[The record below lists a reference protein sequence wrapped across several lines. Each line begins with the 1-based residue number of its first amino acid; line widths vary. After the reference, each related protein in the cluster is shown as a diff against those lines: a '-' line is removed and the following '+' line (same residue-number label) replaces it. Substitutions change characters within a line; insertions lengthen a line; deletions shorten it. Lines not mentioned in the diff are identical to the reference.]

1 MPAPPSSSGPRG
13 GRKKT
18 NGDTTSSSATPVTTL
33 LLRRASVLVA
43 LLAVAVPSGRTWWQ
57 QQRNSLDDRHA
68 VLEVAPACQFE
79 RRYRLGAAF
88 DLAWA
93 NGSIS
98 VWPAGEADDGD
109 AKETL
114 WCVDVDTCQQEAGA
128 PLYNN

>member
-1 MPAPPSSSGPRG
+1 MPASPSSNGPRG

-18 NGDTTSSSATPVTTL
+18 NGDTTSSSATPRTTL
-33 LLRRASVLVA
+33 MLPRASVLVA
-43 LLAVAVPSGRTWWQ
+43 LLAVAVPAGWTWWQ
-57 QQRNSLDDRHA
+57 QQYSSLDDRHA

-93 NGSIS
+93 NGSLS
-98 VWPAGEADDGD
+98 VWPAEDADDGD
-109 AKETL
+109 VREAL

-128 PLYNN
+128 PFYNN